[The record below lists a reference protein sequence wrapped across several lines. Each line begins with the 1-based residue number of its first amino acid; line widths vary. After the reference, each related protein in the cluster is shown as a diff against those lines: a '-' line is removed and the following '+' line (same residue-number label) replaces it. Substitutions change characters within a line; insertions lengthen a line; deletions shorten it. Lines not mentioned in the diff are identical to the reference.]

1 MPYVHWES
9 KKITPEE
16 LRQQTLNLFDVI
28 SKRVKPFKLESLE
41 DKWTRVQ
48 EVALAQ
54 TYKRENYVKQVESE
68 EHEEDVLREE
78 PVPYMIGTKLKDDV
92 SLRDLMKRSY

>member
-48 EVALAQ
+48 EVALA
-54 TYKRENYVKQVESE
+54 
-68 EHEEDVLREE
+68 
-78 PVPYMIGTKLKDDV
+78 
-92 SLRDLMKRSY
+92 